1 MFMTTVD
8 VPSFGTGRPL
18 KATDLPLESSWLL
31 KIRKSVAPMSSSSQR
46 SPQASPNRHGGAD
59 EEYASALRGAKRRSN
74 PVFVLRLWM
83 ASLSLSSGGHS
94 PDLLARN
101 DEPMRFIQSGA
112 MISQTTPVGA

>member
-1 MFMTTVD
+1 
-8 VPSFGTGRPL
+8 
-18 KATDLPLESSWLL
+18 
-31 KIRKSVAPMSSSSQR
+31 
-46 SPQASPNRHGGAD
+46 
-59 EEYASALRGAKRRSN
+59 
-74 PVFVLRLWM
+74 M